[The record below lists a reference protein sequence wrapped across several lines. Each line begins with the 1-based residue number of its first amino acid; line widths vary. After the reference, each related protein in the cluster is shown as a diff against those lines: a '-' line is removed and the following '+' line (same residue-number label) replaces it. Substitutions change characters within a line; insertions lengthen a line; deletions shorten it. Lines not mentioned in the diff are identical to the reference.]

1 MEVNQ
6 GLCVF
11 IKDRITISDF
21 QHVMEKSAKA
31 YCLSRLVY
39 YKGLAVDQL
48 DDLDEVDDDTPLD
61 WHNVN
66 TGSGSAFEPRFSM
79 YLRIIPA
86 SDLARNESEESADR
100 SEDDTDQDEYDGT
113 KDIYRAYVFNANGA
127 AMPDGRPGLFVSFEC
142 DPADGHHDVVI
153 SRTLYTNDV

>member
-39 YKGLAVDQL
+39 Y
-48 DDLDEVDDDTPLD
+48 DDTPLD

-86 SDLARNESEESADR
+86 SDLARNEIEESAER

-113 KDIYRAYVFNANGA
+113 KDIYRAYVFNANVRPGA
-127 AMPDGRPGLFVSFEC
+127 AIPDGRPGLFVSFEC
-142 DPADGHHDVVI
+142 DPADGHYDVVI